1 MPMNGSNRATTR
13 VWQADPVPFALDL
26 DGVIWLADTPIPG
39 AADAVRRLQATG
51 EPVVFV
57 TNNSSQPLGE
67 VEAKLARHGVA
78 ATGEVITSAMAAA
91 HLLEPGERVLVC
103 GGPGVVEAVEGRGAV
118 VVRDGLADA
127 VLVGFHR
134 EFDYERLR
142 IAAAA
147 VRAGARLL
155 ATNDDATYPTPEG
168 PIPGG
173 GAILA
178 SIATATGV
186 RPIVAGKPHGPM
198 VDLVRD
204 RLGERGV
211 MVGDRPDTDGA
222 FARALGFAFALVH
235 SGVTDEAQIVEPRP
249 DLVAVDLSALVE
261 QLLPEC

>member
-1 MPMNGSNRATTR
+1 M
-13 VWQADPVPFALDL
+13 
-26 DGVIWLADTPIPG
+26 
-39 AADAVRRLQATG
+39 
-51 EPVVFV
+51 
-57 TNNSSQPLGE
+57 GE

-78 ATGEVITSAMAAA
+78 AAGDVITSAMAAA
-91 HLLEPGERVLVC
+91 RLLEPGERVLVC

-147 VRAGARLL
+147 VRGGARLL

-168 PIPGG
+168 RSRAAGRSWRPSRRPR
-173 GAILA
+173 ACA
-178 SIATATGV
+178 
-186 RPIVAGKPHGPM
+186 PIVAGKPHRPM

-204 RLGERGV
+204 RLGDARRDGGGPSRHRRG
-211 MVGDRPDTDGA
+211 

-235 SGVTDEAQIVEPRP
+235 SGVTDEAQIVDPPP
-249 DLVAVDLSALVE
+249 DLVAADLRGARGAAPAAVLTLASTPAAIVGSPSWPRTTSSSATST
-261 QLLPEC
+261 PASRSRPSRRAGPSGSCGSW